1 MTKSFAF
8 FIFCWGDTPSIFI
21 LFQNLCD
28 HFDCGLER
36 CVLQISN
43 ITSQTNRNSHTY
55 QEVLSEWSSDY
66 SEHARSQHCDVSYYV
81 QRLWKES
88 KQTNKQQTPPPPA
101 VCQAVEKFP
110 AVSSTEWWPSCE
122 SACQRMLELQLRVLL
137 VRCRRRRGAAD
148 ADVHFNASVL
158 RGCVAAARA
167 HTARVAPP
175 CRFFSS
181 RV

>member
-66 SEHARSQHCDVSYYV
+66 SEHARSQHCDVSYYNDFEKKV
-81 QRLWKES
+81 N
-88 KQTNKQQTPPPPA
+88 KQTTNPSPPA
-101 VCQAVEKFP
+101 PRCLPNSGKVSCGFIHGVMAELWVCLSKDAGAAAAGLVGP
-110 AVSSTEWWPSCE
+110 
-122 SACQRMLELQLRVLL
+122 LQTQTRG
-137 VRCRRRRGAAD
+137 RRRRCP
-148 ADVHFNASVL
+148 L
-158 RGCVAAARA
+158 
-167 HTARVAPP
+167 
-175 CRFFSS
+175 
-181 RV
+181 